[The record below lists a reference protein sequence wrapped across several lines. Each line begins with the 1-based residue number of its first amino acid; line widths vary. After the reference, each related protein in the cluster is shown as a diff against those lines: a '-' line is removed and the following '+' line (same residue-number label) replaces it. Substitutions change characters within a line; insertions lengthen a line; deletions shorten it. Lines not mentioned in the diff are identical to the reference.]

1 MEGVGWGEG
10 RGGSISQ
17 NAERNISDI
26 RKFYSDVFLAF
37 KNKRKKK
44 QKTSALFAGEK
55 SANRRL
61 SETRGPAGGPLPKA
75 ELEGPERDGGIRVFG
90 ISDAGD
96 FE

>member
-1 MEGVGWGEG
+1 MGGGG

-44 QKTSALFAGEK
+44 TVQNVRFDGKK

-61 SETRGPAGGPLPKA
+61 PETRGPADGPLPKA
-75 ELEGPERDGGIRVFG
+75 ELEGPKRDGGIRVFG

>member
-1 MEGVGWGEG
+1 MEGVGGGGG

-44 QKTSALFAGEK
+44 PGQNVRFEN
-55 SANRRL
+55 ANRRL
-61 SETRGPAGGPLPKA
+61 PETRGPADGPLPKA